1 MIRPLYCA
9 GWSCTS
15 TATYSQSFFAF
26 FPCQHSV
33 FSLSAHVLSFQSW
46 PCLLIKLAKEE
57 KNAHWHLL
65 IKKHN
70 RNGCFKFR
78 PIKSQ
83 QKHCHT
89 STWKDKPNLTLARCG
104 ISNQCCCTKKISD
117 KILIWLWKTHTVKQ
131 HWYWKSHSG
140 KQKHTLL
147 HRNKVEACFSHSKEA
162 GFYLFLDFQ
171 IIFGWDVLLGM
182 LFACFVMT
190 WIPAERWMAVLVFIF
205 WEKCVKKVC

>member
-65 IKKHN
+65 IKNTTEMGVLSSVQSKASKN
-70 RNGCFKFR
+70 IATLVLERTNQTSPWQGVEFR
-78 PIKSQ
+78 TSVVVQKKSAIKYFNLIM
-83 QKHCHT
+83 KNTHCDHET
-89 STWKDKPNLTLARCG
+89 ALVLKITL
-104 ISNQCCCTKKISD
+104 
-117 KILIWLWKTHTVKQ
+117 W
-131 HWYWKSHSG
+131 
-140 KQKHTLL
+140 
-147 HRNKVEACFSHSKEA
+147 
-162 GFYLFLDFQ
+162 
-171 IIFGWDVLLGM
+171 
-182 LFACFVMT
+182 
-190 WIPAERWMAVLVFIF
+190 
-205 WEKCVKKVC
+205 

>member
-1 MIRPLYCA
+1 MVLHFHGHIFTILFCLFPL
-9 GWSCTS
+9 S
-15 TATYSQSFFAF
+15 T
-26 FPCQHSV
+26 
-33 FSLSAHVLSFQSW
+33 LSFLPFCS
-46 PCLLIKLAKEE
+46 CSVISKLALPPHKTSKGRKECPL
-57 KNAHWHLL
+57 APFD
-65 IKKHN
+65 KKHN

-104 ISNQCCCTKKISD
+104 ILNQCCCTKKISD

-171 IIFGWDVLLGM
+171 IIFGWDVLLGV

-190 WIPAERWMAVLVFIF
+190 WTPAERWMAVLVFIF